1 MKAKKKKGLNER
13 YNWFDYLNVV
23 IMVMRCLSLIFPFW
37 DMLMRSLSDASGS
50 ESLTFVFWP
59 INFNL
64 QSYKYLLKD
73 SDVIVAYGV
82 SIARTVCGT
91 LISLALVML
100 AAYPLSKKDL
110 PYRKVLTLILLVT
123 MFFSGGLIPSYLVNK
138 KLGLDN
144 NFLVYILP
152 GSLSVYN
159 LILVRNYMMTLDN
172 ALEESAFID
181 GAGYGTILVKVLAPL
196 TKPIMATIALYV
208 AVGQWNSWFDSLIYA
223 KSKNLEVMQLLL
235 RRLLNATEEMTREM
249 EMYALLT
256 MEEQATTTNS
266 VRMACTLITVV
277 PIMCVYPFV
286 QKHFVKGIMV
296 GSLKG

>member
-23 IMVMRCLSLIFPFW
+23 IMVILCISIIFPFW
-37 DMLMRSLSDASGS
+37 DMLMRSLSDSSGS
-50 ESLTFVFWP
+50 ESLNFVFWP
-59 INFNL
+59 VNFTL
-64 QSYKYLLKD
+64 ESYKYLLKD

-82 SIARTVCGT
+82 TIARTVCGT
-91 LISLALVML
+91 LISLTLTL
-100 AAYPLSKKDL
+100 LGAYPLSKKDL
-110 PYRKVLTLILLVT
+110 PYRNVFTLILLFT
-123 MFFSGGLIPSYLVNK
+123 MFFSGGLIPSYMVNK

-152 GSLSVYN
+152 GSLNAYN
-159 LILVRNYMMTLDN
+159 LILVRNYMMTLDH

-181 GAGYGTILVKVLAPL
+181 GAGYGTILTKVLMPL

-208 AVGQWNSWFDSLIYA
+208 AVSQWNSWFDSLIYA

-235 RRLLNATEEMTREM
+235 RRLLNATEEMSREM
-249 EMYALLT
+249 QMYAEV
-256 MEEQATTTNS
+256 MAEEQQLTSNS

-286 QKHFVKGIMV
+286 QKHFVKRIMV